1 MQRTKVWTA
10 QVCVRKESAVWQGVC
25 VWGRRGSVGRKEGKC
40 VGRKEGMPGSVD
52 CMPQGPEGREA
63 ACDLVAF
70 VVAALL
76 CL

>member
-1 MQRTKVWTA
+1 ME
-10 QVCVRKESAVWQGVC
+10 VCEEEGGEVC
-25 VWGRRGSVGRKEGKC
+25 GQEGEEH

-63 ACDLVAF
+63 ACVLVAF

>member
-1 MQRTKVWTA
+1 MCEEEGGE
-10 QVCVRKESAVWQGVC
+10 VCGQ
-25 VWGRRGSVGRKEGKC
+25 EGEEH

-63 ACDLVAF
+63 ACVLVAF